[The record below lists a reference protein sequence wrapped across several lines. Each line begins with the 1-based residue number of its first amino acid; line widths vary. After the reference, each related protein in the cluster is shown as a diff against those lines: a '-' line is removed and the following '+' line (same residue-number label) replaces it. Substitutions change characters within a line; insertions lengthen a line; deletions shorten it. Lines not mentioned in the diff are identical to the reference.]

1 MLTPSPVL
9 TCAKF
14 HPDGHLLAAG
24 NVDGQIKVFDV
35 KLGTEAAAFDLG
47 APVKA
52 LVFSENGIWLAAV
65 TDDSSTVS
73 IWDLRK
79 FTEIKTLEMGGKVD
93 TISWDYTG
101 QFLAGGGPGGITVQQ
116 YSKSEK
122 AWSIPL
128 QVAVPATAIAW
139 GKDAQNLLAINQEG
153 VLTALGAP
161 A

>member
-1 MLTPSPVL
+1 MKS
-9 TCAKF
+9 
-14 HPDGHLLAAG
+14 GSLAA
-24 NVDGQIKVFDV
+24 
-35 KLGTEAAAFDLG
+35 TFDLG

-52 LVFSENGIWLAAV
+52 LVFSENGIWLAAL
-65 TDDSSTVS
+65 TEGSSSVS

-79 FTEIKTLEMGGKVD
+79 SGEIKSLEMGGKVD

-116 YSKSEK
+116 YSKAEK

-139 GKDAQNLLAINQEG
+139 GSAAQSLLAINSDG
-153 VLTALGAP
+153 VLTALGASS
-161 A
+161 

>member
-1 MLTPSPVL
+1 MLAAL

-24 NVDGQIKVFDV
+24 SADGQIKLFEV
-35 KLGTEAAAFDLG
+35 KSGSLAAAFDLG

-52 LVFSENGIWLAAV
+52 LVFSENGLWVAAL
-65 TDDSSTVS
+65 TNASTSVS

-79 FTEIKTLEMGGKVD
+79 QAEIKSLEMGGKVD
-93 TISWDYTG
+93 TINWDYTG

-116 YSKSEK
+116 YSKAEK
-122 AWSIPL
+122 AWSVPL

-139 GKDAQNLLAINQEG
+139 GANAQSLLAINSDG
-153 VLTALGAP
+153 VLTTLGA
-161 A
+161 AS